1 MDAQRLRNLTTTR
14 RLHTEISHVYLDIE
28 FLTDTKGIMT
38 HHLPNAARALEPW
51 LREKVTDS
59 RFWNGE
65 YDKSHTG
72 EIALE
77 PMDEEALLAFWKRY
91 EALPSLLLREEVK

>member
-1 MDAQRLRNLTTTR
+1 MDAQRLRNLTTG

-28 FLTDTKGIMT
+28 FITDTKGIMT
-38 HHLPNAARALEPW
+38 HHLPNAAKAMEPW
-51 LREKVTDS
+51 LREKVTEP

-65 YDKSHTG
+65 YDTSHTG

-77 PMDEEALLAFWKRY
+77 PMDEKALLAFWKRY
-91 EALPSLLLREEVK
+91 EELPNLLFQEK

>member
-1 MDAQRLRNLTTTR
+1 MEIQRLRNLTTG
-14 RLHTEISHVYLDIE
+14 RLHTEIAHVYLDIE
-28 FLTDTKGIMT
+28 FITGTTGIMT

-51 LREKVTDS
+51 LREKVTEP

-65 YDKSHTG
+65 YDKSHIG

-91 EALPSLLLREEVK
+91 EALPSPLLRKEVK